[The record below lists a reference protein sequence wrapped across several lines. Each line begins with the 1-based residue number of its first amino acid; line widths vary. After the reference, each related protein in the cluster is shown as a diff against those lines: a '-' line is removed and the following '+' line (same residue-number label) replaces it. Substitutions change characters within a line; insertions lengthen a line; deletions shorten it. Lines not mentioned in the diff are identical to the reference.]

1 MKKQIWDCIFI
12 LTGGMIWA
20 FGLNT
25 FLIPNAIAA
34 GGITGLAAAF
44 CQFVP
49 VSVGTLII
57 LLNLPIFLFS
67 IVKRGMGFSV
77 RTFLVLCVTSVLIDV
92 SGIFMPVFSEDK
104 LFAAIIGGVLCG
116 VGLGLIFMRGFATGG
131 TDLLASLISD
141 RLPTVS
147 YGRLVLM
154 LDAVVVL
161 IAAFC
166 YRDWRSGLYSALT
179 VYVSGEVIDK
189 VLSGATT
196 GKSVYIISEKHA
208 EISAAILERMQRG
221 VTLLDGEGGFSRR
234 RMPVL
239 MTVVR
244 KYELYRI
251 KNIVTEYDREAFVT
265 VGDVTEILGRGFS
278 LDGRA

>member
-1 MKKQIWDCIFI
+1 
-12 LTGGMIWA
+12 
-20 FGLNT
+20 
-25 FLIPNAIAA
+25 
-34 GGITGLAAAF
+34 
-44 CQFVP
+44 
-49 VSVGTLII
+49 
-57 LLNLPIFLFS
+57 
-67 IVKRGMGFSV
+67 
-77 RTFLVLCVTSVLIDV
+77 
-92 SGIFMPVFSEDK
+92 MPVFSEDK
-104 LFAAIIGGVLCG
+104 LFSAMIGGVLCG

-196 GKSVYIISEKHA
+196 GKSVYIISDKHA

-278 LDGRA
+278 LDGHA